1 MIFLGYIT
9 WDPAKGIDLG
19 FFTLHFYSLMFIMAF
34 LCGWY
39 IMAHIYQKEKVKKKH
54 LDPLLI
60 YTVLATL
67 IGARLGQ
74 VFFYDL
80 SYFKNHW
87 LEALLPIR
95 ENPDGTLLGIIKDYE
110 FIGYRGLASH
120 GATVGLIISTYIYNK
135 KVTQKPF
142 LWLYDRLCIPIALGC
157 SFIRIGNFFNSEIVG
172 KPSDLPWAVKFMQMD
187 VEYGEIVPRHPTQ
200 LYEAAGYFGVF
211 LMSWY
216 VYRKTDRKNLFG
228 YIFGLF
234 FTVIWSIRI
243 SIEFIKEPQGKETI
257 QTSGLNTGQLLGIP
271 FLLLGILIMITVL
284 KRKHTSS

>member
-1 MIFLGYIT
+1 MNFLEYIT
-9 WDPAKGIDLG
+9 WDPVKGIDLG
-19 FFTLHFYSLMFIMAF
+19 FFTLHFYSLMFVMAF
-34 LCGWY
+34 LFGWY
-39 IMAHIYQKEKVKKKH
+39 IMAHIFQKEKMDKKY
-54 LDPLLI
+54 LDPLLV

-80 SYFKNHW
+80 PYFKDHW

-95 ENPDGTLLGIIKDYE
+95 ENPDGTLLGIIKGYQ

-120 GATVGLIISTYIYNK
+120 GAALGLIISTYLYSK
-135 KVTQKPF
+135 KVIQKPF

-157 SFIRIGNFFNSEIVG
+157 AFIRIGNFFNSEIVG

-187 VEYGEIVPRHPTQ
+187 AEYGEIVPRHPTQ

-211 LMSWY
+211 LLSWY
-216 VYRKTDRKNLFG
+216 IYRKTEKRNLLG

-234 FTVIWSIRI
+234 FTLIWSIRI
-243 SIEFIKEPQGKETI
+243 SIEFIKEPQGKEII
-257 QTSGLNTGQLLGIP
+257 QISCLNTGQLLGIP
-271 FLLLGILIMITVL
+271 FLFIGILVMVIAY
-284 KRKHTSS
+284 KRKYTS